1 MAYNVFNTNMA
12 PDPVTV
18 GVAFGGGGVR
28 SFTEISGLR
37 DMKKKGLP
45 LTAVAGTSM
54 GAAVAALVA
63 CGLELDEIEQQ
74 VIKSEARML
83 ELGFFKA
90 NVRMLFPKSSGA
102 PGMVDAN
109 IIAEFFGEIFQDL
122 GITRLSQLKMPTAF
136 VSVDLKTMK
145 PLIFSNVPAWFKGLP
160 EVEFYS
166 KDILIAN
173 AVAASCAFPLAISAI
188 ALDDYLLVDGGVRL
202 NIPTPIFS
210 RELIDVVV
218 AVSPL
223 PQRGGIGNT
232 HSPLNIGLRSVDC
245 MADQLD
251 RLERALADIS
261 IEIPV
266 EAEIFDFGKGTS
278 LIESANNFF
287 KHTAHEYKPYFAL
300 VKEREEDWLLEK
312 EEIAARLAEEK
323 ALKEKESAERK
334 GWRGLFKRVTGQG
347 Q

>member
-74 VIKSEARML
+74 LIKSEARML

-109 IIAEFFGEIFQDL
+109 IIAEILRGNFSGFGYH
-122 GITRLSQLKMPTAF
+122 P
-136 VSVDLKTMK
+136 
-145 PLIFSNVPAWFKGLP
+145 
-160 EVEFYS
+160 S
-166 KDILIAN
+166 KSTEN
-173 AVAASCAFPLAISAI
+173 A
-188 ALDDYLLVDGGVRL
+188 
-202 NIPTPIFS
+202 
-210 RELIDVVV
+210 
-218 AVSPL
+218 
-223 PQRGGIGNT
+223 
-232 HSPLNIGLRSVDC
+232 HSFC
-245 MADQLD
+245 
-251 RLERALADIS
+251 ER
-261 IEIPV
+261 
-266 EAEIFDFGKGTS
+266 
-278 LIESANNFF
+278 
-287 KHTAHEYKPYFAL
+287 
-300 VKEREEDWLLEK
+300 
-312 EEIAARLAEEK
+312 
-323 ALKEKESAERK
+323 
-334 GWRGLFKRVTGQG
+334 
-347 Q
+347 